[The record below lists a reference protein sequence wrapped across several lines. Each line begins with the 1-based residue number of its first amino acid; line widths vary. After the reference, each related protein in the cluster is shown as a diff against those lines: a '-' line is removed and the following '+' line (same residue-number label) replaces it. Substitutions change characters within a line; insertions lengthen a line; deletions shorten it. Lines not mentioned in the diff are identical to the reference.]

1 MTVQHRPGFARALR
15 ESHRILIGTWVKI
28 PSLETVEILAIAGFD
43 FVVIDMEHAPLDLQ
57 SAYAATVVAQGAGMH
72 VLVRV
77 PDRSGSHIQRMLD
90 SGVDGILVPRVETPA
105 AAAAAAR
112 AMTFSPSG
120 DRGNGSTSRA
130 GGWGSVELEAYLRS
144 GDGLLRAVQVEH
156 LDGLALAHEILD
168 VPGLNGVFLGMG
180 DLQLS
185 SGLRSD
191 DTIIDS
197 AVDHLLDHASERGIP
212 VGTAVQTPEQV
223 EAASDRGF
231 AFVMASNDTGIL
243 RSGATSLVSDIHRR
257 LRSL

>member
-105 AAAAAAR
+105 AAA
-112 AMTFSPSG
+112 T
-120 DRGNGSTSRA
+120 
-130 GGWGSVELEAYLRS
+130 
-144 GDGLLRAVQVEH
+144 
-156 LDGLALAHEILD
+156 
-168 VPGLNGVFLGMG
+168 
-180 DLQLS
+180 
-185 SGLRSD
+185 
-191 DTIIDS
+191 
-197 AVDHLLDHASERGIP
+197 
-212 VGTAVQTPEQV
+212 
-223 EAASDRGF
+223 
-231 AFVMASNDTGIL
+231 
-243 RSGATSLVSDIHRR
+243 SDIRAKSPFEALDLGCAPLLFMR
-257 LRSL
+257 LIINESVNKTV